1 MTGGGIGAG
10 LRYLCGRWALALFG
24 PGYPWGTLSVNIAGS
39 LAMGLLAGVLARTG
53 GSEQIRLFIGVGLLG
68 GFTTFSALSLELSEM
83 LLRGALPTALAYA
96 AISITAGVAGLWIA
110 IHLVRAAAD
119 RKSTRL
125 NSSHYCASRMPPY
138 A

>member
-1 MTGGGIGAG
+1 MAAFQPIHLLLVMTGGGIGAG

-24 PGYPWGTLSVNIAGS
+24 PGYPWGTLSVNIVGS

-68 GFTTFSALSLELSEM
+68 GFTTFSAFSLELYEM

-110 IHLVRAAAD
+110 IHLVRAAA
-119 RKSTRL
+119 
-125 NSSHYCASRMPPY
+125 
-138 A
+138 

>member
-1 MTGGGIGAG
+1 MAAFQPIHLLLVMTGGGIGAG

-68 GFTTFSALSLELSEM
+68 GFTTFSALSLELYEM
-83 LLRGALPTALAYA
+83 LLRGALE
-96 AISITAGVAGLWIA
+96 
-110 IHLVRAAAD
+110 
-119 RKSTRL
+119 RKSVVEGKSVSVRVNL
-125 NSSHYCASRMPPY
+125 GGCRYIKKKKKK
-138 A
+138 